1 MFLARQNLPGG
12 KRDKVRTVK
21 RYALNA
27 AIIAGGT
34 VATVLAVTALDTI
47 GETAGRVAVALM
59 ALGFM
64 ALVAKMPNPASGK
77 HRKLNPVTIS
87 RIRAN

>member
-1 MFLARQNLPGG
+1 MRGG

-34 VATVLAVTALDTI
+34 VTAVLAVAALDTI
-47 GETAGRVAVALM
+47 GETAGRIAVALM

-64 ALVAKMPNPASGK
+64 ALIAKMPNPASGK
-77 HRKLNPVTIS
+77 HRKLNPVTLD
-87 RIRAN
+87 RVRRN

>member
-1 MFLARQNLPGG
+1 MRGR

-34 VATVLAVTALDTI
+34 VTAVLAAAGLDTI
-47 GETAGRVAVALM
+47 GETAGRIAVALM
-59 ALGFM
+59 ALAFM
-64 ALVAKMPNPASGK
+64 ALMAKLPNPTSGR
-77 HRKLNPVTIS
+77 HARRN
-87 RIRAN
+87 

>member
-1 MFLARQNLPGG
+1 MRGR

-34 VATVLAVTALDTI
+34 VTAVLAAAGLDTI
-47 GETAGRVAVALM
+47 GETAGKIAAALM

-77 HRKLNPVTIS
+77 HRKLNPVTLD
-87 RIRAN
+87 RVRRN